1 MSIRYTAIGD
11 EEIVKG
17 RTIAICIGVSLQFT
31 AFALMRAHVHNTQ
44 CDSVSLLWGELVK
57 FCVSLALVPSCVDLL
72 HDVKTAVVPTL
83 CFCIMNILSFWA
95 LHRVSASTFVVILQ
109 LKLVWT
115 SLFSCLMLGRR
126 LSIAQMLTMVGISAG
141 VVSISSPNAE
151 STVTNN
157 EIWPVGALVLETVLS
172 GFSATWTQMSFAS
185 SANTMW
191 VRNAQFALMSIVLY
205 SGASLYNE
213 CALYPTRT
221 GLLFGGTS
229 ALGGVLVALTLLY
242 VGAIE
247 KTVTTNFSTV
257 FTFLVEGVVFG
268 VHMERYKV
276 LAAVCVFTNCWT
288 FALLP
293 RPDDRPCFR
302 VF

>member
-1 MSIRYTAIGD
+1 MY
-11 EEIVKG
+11 
-17 RTIAICIGVSLQFT
+17 
-31 AFALMRAHVHNTQ
+31 
-44 CDSVSLLWGELVK
+44 
-57 FCVSLALVPSCVDLL
+57 
-72 HDVKTAVVPTL
+72 
-83 CFCIMNILSFWA
+83 
-95 LHRVSASTFVVILQ
+95 
-109 LKLVWT
+109 
-115 SLFSCLMLGRR
+115 RR
-126 LSIAQMLTMVGISAG
+126 LQASGCTRQATPRNMEVTSAVGSR
-141 VVSISSPNAE
+141 S
-151 STVTNN
+151 
-157 EIWPVGALVLETVLS
+157 L
-172 GFSATWTQMSFAS
+172 
-185 SANTMW
+185 W
-191 VRNAQFALMSIVLY
+191 VRFVERRRFSERLCD
-205 SGASLYNE
+205 E

-293 RPDDRPCFR
+293 RPDGRACFR